1 MRKNVLKRIGFPVS
15 RVNVL
20 KRIGF
25 PVSTLNVT
33 RSHVIN
39 DLVYSRNLIASRSRV
54 TYSPQDTLSVCT
66 KSIAYLN
73 FNQIS
78 SYSST

>member
-1 MRKNVLKRIGFPVS
+1 MRKNVLKRVGLPVS

-25 PVSTLNVT
+25 PVLTLNVT

-39 DLVYSRNLIASRSRV
+39 DLVYSRKFMFIASRSKV
-54 TYSPQDTLSVCT
+54 TRYR
-66 KSIAYLN
+66 IEI
-73 FNQIS
+73 QI
-78 SYSST
+78 